1 MLIDAKKNQFEI
13 WVKPEK
19 KFLNV
24 TIGTIRN
31 ILSRSTNIKEI
42 EKLIKDSP
50 LPYIPKTLPSHR
62 GFPGKL

>member
-24 TIGTIRN
+24 TTGTIRN
-31 ILSRSTNIKEI
+31 KYFE
-42 EKLIKDSP
+42 
-50 LPYIPKTLPSHR
+50 
-62 GFPGKL
+62 